1 MLMLSPLIPLYPSPL
16 LDIYLEKPT
25 ILKDTCTP
33 VSIAALST
41 PVFLSGESHGQR
53 CPVGYIQSTG
63 SQKS

>member
-16 LDIYLEKPT
+16 LDIYVEKPT
-25 ILKDTCTP
+25 ILKDTCIL

-41 PVFLSGESHGQR
+41 PVFLPGESHGQR
-53 CPVGYIQSTG
+53 SPVGYIQSRG